1 MQHHYFSRFAT
12 PYHTANLAGVTTKSL
27 KYLHWTIFD
36 LKSTFHGHVFR
47 HFWTDERLTVAKK
60 LTLNSVKGFWHP
72 DTFVVNEK
80 KVRLLSD
87 PDGLYTALLYY

>member
-1 MQHHYFSRFAT
+1 M
-12 PYHTANLAGVTTKSL
+12 
-27 KYLHWTIFD
+27 
-36 LKSTFHGHVFR
+36 FR

-80 KVRLLSD
+80 KVKLMSD
-87 PDGLYTALLYY
+87 PDRFVQLCCNIFNKIYYCTR